1 LIQNWLPCPVLLG
14 RDRLLVRSTTRAPV
28 NACKRG
34 QRDTEKIKSRNRSVG
49 KCEACRPHCFI
60 AAWADLNSFVAIHDP
75 TAVAKSPK
83 KFHVFHERHVW
94 KSSRVDER
102 TAPAENSMIAASHPE
117 QKPRVMRKAVRQS
130 VYGRRDRQAYPE
142 ETATDFWIAHYAR
155 NLIQRLHR
163 HFGVRSRAQLLAR
176 VLRHLEPPHWDELL
190 SATGSGPALL
200 SPRLQ
205 ATLVCLLDGQSEK
218 EVAAQLGVSPT
229 TIHQYVSALY
239 RRFGVAS
246 RAQLLG
252 QILQRLTGGCR
263 EQLLERLA
271 GQGAHGHA

>member
-1 LIQNWLPCPVLLG
+1 MMCNEQSAVGQGALLSP
-14 RDRLLVRSTTRAPV
+14 RLRQTLVCLLDGSSEKEAAARLGLSPTTLHQYV
-28 NACKRG
+28 
-34 QRDTEKIKSRNRSVG
+34 
-49 KCEACRPHCFI
+49 
-60 AAWADLNSFVAIHDP
+60 
-75 TAVAKSPK
+75 TAL
-83 KFHVFHERHVW
+83 
-94 KSSRVDER
+94 
-102 TAPAENSMIAASHPE
+102 
-117 QKPRVMRKAVRQS
+117 
-130 VYGRRDRQAYPE
+130 Y
-142 ETATDFWIAHYAR
+142 
-155 NLIQRLHR
+155 R

-190 SATGSGPALL
+190 SASGSGPALL